1 MTCTALEYRKS
12 TDDDD
17 DQEDDGEN
25 EFQFVRSCTAKAKE
39 LENLSIQ
46 TQYDCATSLCDPL
59 KPDDEI
65 GVKGWSFIIFIILAI
80 SIALC
85 FFIFYCKRLLCFS
98 NRNCN
103 KNHRK
108 NEQQQQEIAMLET
121 NK

>member
-85 FFIFYCKRLLCFS
+85 FFLFSIAKGCFVLAIEIVIKIIEKMNNNNKR
-98 NRNCN
+98 
-103 KNHRK
+103 
-108 NEQQQQEIAMLET
+108 
-121 NK
+121 